1 MHDLTNLW
9 LGSLYLLA
17 FGVCF
22 GLVFWAERREH
33 RASAFHLP
41 PPAAGTAEATALD
54 ALLTMRGLV
63 HQIGNN
69 AHELALQFDLA
80 LNTTDDEKQKEVRAM
95 LRLSLHRFID
105 ITHEVAKLDS
115 RLSGQ
120 SYPTRAPH

>member
-1 MHDLTNLW
+1 MHNLAYLW
-9 LGSLYLLA
+9 LGSLYVLA

-22 GLVFWAERREH
+22 ALVFWAKRREH
-33 RASAFHLP
+33 GASEFYLP

-63 HQIGNN
+63 HQMGNN

-80 LNTTDDEKQKEVRAM
+80 LNTTDDGKQKEVRDM

-105 ITHEVAKLDS
+105 ITHQVAQLDA

-120 SYPTRAPH
+120 AYPTRPRH